1 MKRPYAA
8 RCRNLTGIYGPIS
21 EPGSPE
27 WMQTMSAS
35 KVAAVLGLSP
45 YMSRFT
51 LWHQMAGTVAKEPTN
66 DAMRRGHYLE
76 PAIRAWL
83 ADQITGKIVRTGTWT
98 HPEIPWA
105 TATPDGLAFVGGARG
120 GAQLVEIKSASNG
133 DEWGA
138 SGTDEIPAGYRAQ
151 IMWQLFVTGATYCR
165 VGALLPF
172 LEFRQYQVKYDRA
185 EAEWILEAVR
195 EFMDSLS
202 TRTPPPLDG
211 AESTYQTVRQ
221 LHPEIDDVEVEV
233 PYEIAADFLAIKHY
247 LGTME
252 AEERA
257 SRAEMLARMGS
268 AKRAVCNGVTI
279 ATRAAKSGGTPYLS
293 YPRTLPTLGQI
304 TTEEIA

>member
-76 PAIRAWL
+76 PAIAEWFAAQHPEWQL
-83 ADQITGKIVRTGTWT
+83 IHTGTWT
-98 HPEIPWA
+98 HPAISWA
-105 TATPDGLAFVGGARG
+105 TASPDRIALVRREGAR
-120 GAQLVEIKSASNG
+120 LVEVKSASNG
-133 DEWGA
+133 DEWGP
-138 SGTDEIPAGYRAQ
+138 SGSDEIPAGYRAQ
-151 IMWQLFVTGATYCR
+151 IMWQLFVTGATYCH
-165 VGALLPF
+165 VAVLLPF
-172 LEFRQYQVKYDRA
+172 LEFREYVITYDDA
-185 EAEWILEAVR
+185 EANFIVTAADA
-195 EFMDSLS
+195 FMASLG
-202 TRTPPPLDG
+202 TGTPPTLDG

-233 PYEIAADFLAIKHY
+233 PLATADSFLWLKAN
-247 LGTME
+247 LNLAEGME
-252 AEERA
+252 RE

>member
-1 MKRPYAA
+1 MKPRPYAA

-21 EPGSPE
+21 EPGSAA

-66 DAMRRGHYLE
+66 SAMMRGHYLE
-76 PAIRAWL
+76 PAIAEWF
-83 ADQITGKIVRTGTWT
+83 AAQHPEWQMIRTGTWT
-98 HPEIPWA
+98 HRAISWA
-105 TATPDGLAFVGGARG
+105 TASPDRLALVRREGAR
-120 GAQLVEIKSASNG
+120 LVEVKSASNG

-138 SGTDEIPAGYRAQ
+138 SGSDEIPAGYRAQ
-151 IMWQLFVTGATYCR
+151 IMWQLLVTGATYCH
-165 VGALLPF
+165 VAALLPF
-172 LEFRQYQVKYDRA
+172 LEFREYVVTFDQA
-185 EAEWILEAVR
+185 EADYIVAAADA
-195 EFMDSLS
+195 FMASLGAG
-202 TRTPPPLDG
+202 TPPPLDG

-221 LHPEIDDVEVEV
+221 LHPEIDDAEVEIDTFTA
-233 PYEIAADFLAIKHY
+233 EAFLNDKSNLVDATNCEQ
-247 LGTME
+247 G
-252 AEERA
+252 
-257 SRAEMLARMGS
+257 SRTRMLARMGS

-304 TTEEIA
+304 TTEESA

>member
-83 ADQITGKIVRTGTWT
+83 ADQLGWKIVPTGTWM

-105 TATPDGLAFVGGARG
+105 TATPDGLVLKPRDGAR
-120 GAQLVEIKSASNG
+120 LVEIKSASNG

-138 SGTDEIPAGYRAQ
+138 ALTDEIPAGYRAQ
-151 IMWQLFVTGATYCR
+151 IMWQLMVTGAAICH
-165 VGALLPF
+165 VGVLLPF
-172 LEFRQYQVKYDRA
+172 LEMRDYLVHYDRA

-195 EFMDSLS
+195 EFMDSLA
-202 TRTPPPLDG
+202 TGTPPPLDG

-233 PYEIAADFLAIKHY
+233 PYQAAAEFLWAKRT
-247 LGTME
+247 L
-252 AEERA
+252 AEVTTIESQTR
-257 SRAEMLARMGS
+257 SEMLARMGS